1 MKILIYLISISSI
14 ATAFT
19 VLPYIQID
27 YAHYFRLAQCQ
38 AKCTQKY
45 GVLSS
50 RVLLDGSLEE
60 FLDTQNADCKACES
74 GCHQHRRSHG
84 RGPPHHGKTPTDDG
98 LKFWSESKADTAKV
112 GSTLVSSVQLLC
124 QNPSVDEEFG
134 ESSEGLVSISLLRSA
149 GPTRFVVQ
157 WKQRTQAMGY
167 YDETQWI
174 TASVESDTLLKI
186 KGLIPGVQYR
196 FKVTAVGASGR
207 LGEAVDSSWTEIS
220 SNGVPRTPGSSL
232 IIRNGYDS
240 DRGVT
245 AHLEWLRN
253 PQESCYYNIQLSNS
267 TSVIST
273 DIRLD
278 GSSSILLSHLEF
290 DCDYVVTLAATT
302 SDKSQTSGTVT
313 SSFKSL
319 QCKDVHGRGSLQ
331 CLPEP
336 VADLSIFVYPNGT
349 AFVSWNPSADP
360 ENILFYQL
368 VYNALSHEHGCQ
380 YQQETIN
387 LQASASSTFVD
398 FPGYR
403 CEYVV
408 RLINYDLI
416 GRDAMAE
423 TRVVIEP
430 TRIPLRLEDLLRPEI
445 FLTAACFLLFFTLC
459 VLIRCRVG
467 RKCPNRISEKQQKL
481 REYA

>member
-1 MKILIYLISISSI
+1 MKILIYLIVITST

-45 GVLSS
+45 GILSS

-98 LKFWSESKADTAKV
+98 LKFWGESKADTAKV

-124 QNPSVDEEFG
+124 QNPSIDEEFG

-149 GPTRFVVQ
+149 GPTRFACNIQSSQHSKSATVGFVVQ

-196 FKVTAVGASGR
+196 FKVTAVGPSGR
-207 LGEAVDSSWTEIS
+207 LGEAVDSTWTEIS
-220 SNGVPRTPGSSL
+220 SSGAPRTPGSSL

-253 PQESCYYNIQLSNS
+253 PQESCYYNIQLSNA

-278 GSSSILLSHLEF
+278 GSSSILLPHLEF

-302 SDKSQTSGTVT
+302 NDKTQTSGTVT

-331 CLPEP
+331 CCEYRKIY
-336 VADLSIFVYPNGT
+336 SFSENFFFGSSVYT
-349 AFVSWNPSADP
+349 DCRF
-360 ENILFYQL
+360 LYFYQF
-368 VYNALSHEHGCQ
+368 S
-380 YQQETIN
+380 
-387 LQASASSTFVD
+387 
-398 FPGYR
+398 
-403 CEYVV
+403 
-408 RLINYDLI
+408 RL
-416 GRDAMAE
+416 
-423 TRVVIEP
+423 
-430 TRIPLRLEDLLRPEI
+430 
-445 FLTAACFLLFFTLC
+445 
-459 VLIRCRVG
+459 
-467 RKCPNRISEKQQKL
+467 
-481 REYA
+481 